1 MMLRERINKIFAS
14 RIFYIIFSIL
24 ASVTIWLYVAY
35 VENPDVSI
43 NIKGIKVE
51 YINKDFMTDRQLV
64 ITDINADT
72 VTLRFLGKRNTVSQL
87 TNKNMSVNV
96 DLSEVKTTGVFMLP
110 YNVVYPIDVNPAS
123 LTITSRSYDYI
134 TVTVDKLEKKDVPV
148 RGTYDGSV
156 ASGYQ
161 AEPIEINPAA
171 ITVSGPQEVLDNIS
185 YAWVIVQRD
194 NISKTYEDSLP
205 FTLMDVNGHEVVS
218 DQLTFS
224 QNTIRVVIPVVMI
237 KDVSLT
243 VNLTPGAGAD
253 STNAISVISPS
264 SISVSGDAET
274 LNNLNQIVLGTI
286 DLSQFL
292 NATTVTL
299 PIVLP
304 NNTSN
309 LTGLTEATVTV
320 NITGLES
327 VHLSADNIQVTN
339 VTPGYTAT
347 IVTKSLDIILRGK
360 TEDLSKVAPSNI
372 RIVADLTELGATT
385 GTYTVLAKVYV
396 DGDIVAVGPI
406 GDYKVTVTL
415 TKD

>member
-224 QNTIRVVIPVVMI
+224 QNTIHVVIPVVMI